1 MRHAVKGRKL
11 GRTDTHRKSLLANL
25 ATSLFEH
32 KRIKTTESKAKELRP
47 YAEKLITRAVH
58 ALNNEQNNR
67 VPNGEKDVHNRRVVG
82 RVIRNKAVL
91 QELFDTI
98 APAVGT
104 RPGGYLRITKLELR
118 RGDNARE
125 AVIELVDWSN
135 PQDGSIK
142 KRVRKARVKATPAP
156 AVAAPVV
163 EETVVEETVV
173 EETVETI
180 ETSSVDIVEE
190 TIETVE
196 TVEVIAEETHEEVI
210 EASSD
215 VVDEATSSDE
225 TSTESTDEE
234 TPKSE

>member
-58 ALNNEQNNR
+58 ALNNEQNNK

-142 KRVRKARVKATPAP
+142 KRVRKARVKTTPAP
-156 AVAAPVV
+156 VVAAPTTPVV
-163 EETVVEETVV
+163 EETVVEDVV
-173 EETVETI
+173 ESVENAADEVVETVETA
-180 ETSSVDIVEE
+180 
-190 TIETVE
+190 
-196 TVEVIAEETHEEVI
+196 AEETSNEAV

-215 VVDEATSSDE
+215 VADEATSTDE
-225 TSTESTDEE
+225 TPAEPSEDE

>member
-58 ALNNEQNNR
+58 ALNNEQNNK

-98 APAVGT
+98 APAIGT

-142 KRVRKARVKATPAP
+142 KRVRKARVKSTPAP
-156 AVAAPVV
+156 SVAAPVAPIV
-163 EETVVEETVV
+163 EETIAEEI
-173 EETVETI
+173 VETI
-180 ETSSVDIVEE
+180 EAT

-196 TVEVIAEETHEEVI
+196 TVETVEVVTEETTNEVVEASADVAEEATHT
-210 EASSD
+210 D
-215 VVDEATSSDE
+215 DTSSE
-225 TSTESTDEE
+225 TTEEE

>member
-58 ALNNEQNNR
+58 ALNNEQNNK

-98 APAVGT
+98 APAIGT

-142 KRVRKARVKATPAP
+142 KRVRKARVKSTPAVQ
-156 AVAAPVV
+156 VASTPVAPVAEVV
-163 EETVVEETVV
+163 EEEVIENVVEASEL
-173 EETVETI
+173 
-180 ETSSVDIVEE
+180 SAVDA
-190 TIETVE
+190 VE
-196 TVEVIAEETHEEVI
+196 TVEVESASEVV
-210 EASSD
+210 EASA
-215 VVDEATSSDE
+215 VE
-225 TSTESTDEE
+225 STEESVSDASADSSDEE

>member
-58 ALNNEQNNR
+58 ALNNEQNNK

-142 KRVRKARVKATPAP
+142 KRVRKARVKTTPAP
-156 AVAAPVV
+156 VVAAISTPVV
-163 EETVVEETVV
+163 EETVVEEVVETASEEIVETVAEESSNTVV
-173 EETVETI
+173 EA
-180 ETSSVDIVEE
+180 SA
-190 TIETVE
+190 
-196 TVEVIAEETHEEVI
+196 EVAD
-210 EASSD
+210 EAS
-215 VVDEATSSDE
+215 TSDE
-225 TSTESTDEE
+225 TPAETSEDE

>member
-58 ALNNEQNNR
+58 ALNNEQNNK

-142 KRVRKARVKATPAP
+142 KRVRKARVKSTPAP
-156 AVAAPVV
+156 VVAAVSTPVV
-163 EETVVEETVV
+163 EETVVEEVVETASEEIVETVAEESSNTVV
-173 EETVETI
+173 EA
-180 ETSSVDIVEE
+180 SA
-190 TIETVE
+190 
-196 TVEVIAEETHEEVI
+196 EVAD
-210 EASSD
+210 EAS
-215 VVDEATSSDE
+215 TSDE
-225 TSTESTDEE
+225 TPAETSEDE

>member
-58 ALNNEQNNR
+58 ALNNEQNNK

-98 APAVGT
+98 APAIGT

-142 KRVRKARVKATPAP
+142 KRVRKARVKSTPAP
-156 AVAAPVV
+156 TVAAPVAPVV
-163 EETVVEETVV
+163 EET
-173 EETVETI
+173 
-180 ETSSVDIVEE
+180 IVEE
-190 TIETVE
+190 TLETIDVIETTE
-196 TVEVIAEETHEEVI
+196 TVEVVAEETTSEVV
-210 EASSD
+210 EASAD
-215 VVDEATSSDE
+215 VVEEASQTDVTSSEATE
-225 TSTESTDEE
+225 EE

>member
-58 ALNNEQNNR
+58 ALNNEQNNK

-98 APAVGT
+98 APAIGT

-142 KRVRKARVKATPAP
+142 KRVRKARVKTPSTPVVAAP
-156 AVAAPVV
+156 VASAPVV
-163 EETVVEETVV
+163 EETVVEDV
-173 EETVETI
+173 VETI
-180 ETSSVDIVEE
+180 ETSTNDV
-190 TIETVE
+190 VE
-196 TVEVIAEETHEEVI
+196 TAEVVEIVAEETSNDVVV
-210 EASSD
+210 ASAE
-215 VVDEATSSDE
+215 VVDEVASTDDA
-225 TSTESTDEE
+225 STEPTDEE

>member
-58 ALNNEQNNR
+58 ALNNEQNNK

-98 APAVGT
+98 APAIGT

-142 KRVRKARVKATPAP
+142 KRVRKARVKTTPAP
-156 AVAAPVV
+156 VAAAASAPVA
-163 EETVVEETVV
+163 EETVVEDVV
-173 EETVETI
+173 ETAEIASEELVETVETI
-180 ETSSVDIVEE
+180 AEESSNEVVEASVDVAD
-190 TIETVE
+190 
-196 TVEVIAEETHEEVI
+196 EVA
-210 EASSD
+210 
-215 VVDEATSSDE
+215 
-225 TSTESTDEE
+225 STDETPAEPSEDE

>member
-1 MRHAVKGRKL
+1 MRHAVKDRKL

-58 ALNNEQNNR
+58 ALNNEQNNK
-67 VPNGEKDVHNRRVVG
+67 VPSGEKDVHNRRVVG

-98 APAVGT
+98 APAIGT

-125 AVIELVDWSN
+125 AFIELVDWSN

-142 KRVRKARVKATPAP
+142 KRVRKARVKTTPSVQIAP
-156 AVAAPVV
+156 AIAARVAEVV
-163 EETVVEETVV
+163 E
-173 EETVETI
+173 
-180 ETSSVDIVEE
+180 
-190 TIETVE
+190 
-196 TVEVIAEETHEEVI
+196 EEVI
-210 EASSD
+210 EN
-215 VVDEATSSDE
+215 VVE
-225 TSTESTDEE
+225 TSAVDAVESVGVETASEVVEASAVDSTEESVSDASADSSVEE

>member
-58 ALNNEQNNR
+58 ALNNEQNNK

-98 APAVGT
+98 APAIGT

-142 KRVRKARVKATPAP
+142 KRVRKARVKSTPAP
-156 AVAAPVV
+156 TVAAPVAPVV
-163 EETVVEETVV
+163 EET
-173 EETVETI
+173 
-180 ETSSVDIVEE
+180 IVEE
-190 TIETVE
+190 TLETVDTVETVDTFETVDTVE
-196 TVEVIAEETHEEVI
+196 TVEVVAEETANEVV
-210 EASSD
+210 EASAD
-215 VVDEATSSDE
+215 VVEEAPQSDDTSSE
-225 TSTESTDEE
+225 TTEEE